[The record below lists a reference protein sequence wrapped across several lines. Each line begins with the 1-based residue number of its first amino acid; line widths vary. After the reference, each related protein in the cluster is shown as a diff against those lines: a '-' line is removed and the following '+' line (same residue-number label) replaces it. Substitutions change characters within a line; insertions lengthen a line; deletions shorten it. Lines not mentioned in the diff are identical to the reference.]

1 MTPTKPKTL
10 RHRSRKGRANARPLQ
25 TESQKTE
32 TSDIT
37 DEVTCSLI
45 ETFPASDP
53 PAWAAL
59 ARVGGPKRTRRYLAL
74 PQNPGIFDPR
84 NIDNSLSNCEQSNAE

>member
-1 MTPTKPKTL
+1 MTPKTL

-25 TESQKTE
+25 PEPQKTE
-32 TSDIT
+32 TSDID

-53 PAWAAL
+53 PAWVAL
-59 ARVGGPKRTRRYLAL
+59 ARVGIPSRRKISRPAAKSRHL
-74 PQNPGIFDPR
+74 
-84 NIDNSLSNCEQSNAE
+84 